1 MGRKKKKSNNY
12 FTKET
17 EDAIIQ
23 YNKCES
29 ARQRNQIYNEHI
41 KYAFEKLAEFV
52 LNTYK
57 FKYFD
62 IPPSDV
68 KREVVSALIE
78 KIHMYED
85 GKGKAFSYFNIIAK
99 HYLIYHNNRNFK
111 RWKQNSLL
119 SEMPTTWD
127 PDDNFEEKELNS
139 DYKEFKDIML
149 EYWDDNILEVF
160 PSKRDMQ
167 IADAVL
173 ELFRRSEN
181 IENFNKKHLYL
192 LIREMT
198 GYKTHYITKV
208 VNTMKDHQKRI
219 LNSFLEHGTIDDPY
233 ESDHDE
239 CYY

>member
-1 MGRKKKKSNNY
+1 MPRKKKKKNVY
-12 FTKET
+12 FTNDT
-17 EDAIIQ
+17 EQAIIS
-23 YNKCES
+23 YNKSES
-29 ARQRNQIYNEHI
+29 QKEKNQIYEKEI

-62 IPPSDV
+62 MPPADV

-99 HYLIYHNNRNFK
+99 NYLIYHNNRNFK

-119 SEMPTTWD
+119 SEMPETWN
-127 PDDNFEEKELNS
+127 PDDNFEEKELNN

-149 EYWDDNILEVF
+149 EYWDDNILDVF
-160 PSKRDMQ
+160 PVKRDVQ
-167 IADAVL
+167 IADAIL

-198 GYKTHYITKV
+198 GYKTHYVTKV
-208 VNTMKDHQKRI
+208 VNTMKSHQKRI
-219 LNSFLEHGTIDDPY
+219 LNSFLENGTVDTELVDNDR
-233 ESDHDE
+233 EFW
-239 CYY
+239 

>member
-1 MGRKKKKSNNY
+1 MPRKKKKKNEY
-12 FTKET
+12 FTIET
-17 EDAIIQ
+17 ERAIIE
-23 YNKCES
+23 YNSCDN
-29 ARQRNQIYNEHI
+29 QRRKNEIYQKEI

-62 IPPSDV
+62 MPPADV

-85 GKGKAFSYFNIIAK
+85 GKGKAFSYFNIVAK
-99 HYLIYHNNRNFK
+99 NYLIYHNNRNFK

-119 SEMPTTWD
+119 SEMPETWD
-127 PDDNFEEKELNS
+127 PDDKFEEKEMKQ
-139 DYKEFKDIML
+139 DYKEFKDVML
-149 EYWDDNILEVF
+149 EYWDEHILTIF
-160 PSKRDMQ
+160 PVKRDVQ
-167 IADAVL
+167 IADAIL

-208 VNTMKDHQKRI
+208 VNTMKSHQKKI
-219 LNSFLEHGTIDDPY
+219 LNSFLENGTIDDSLIDTGSEY
-233 ESDHDE
+233 W
-239 CYY
+239 